1 MHVLAMQK
9 LFLTICFEAPEIL
22 LNVLLVNWKLGRQ
35 SSPKKW
41 IWSWI
46 IFNSHLCLFCVTQF
60 LWISYV
66 DKDLVKLQMEVAKR
80 NNEGIDSAPDPVY
93 LCNISEWE
101 VNRRMLIEYIKT
113 GLPDHLLTWKLK
125 YSITLMPNRWGD
137 V

>member
-1 MHVLAMQK
+1 
-9 LFLTICFEAPEIL
+9 
-22 LNVLLVNWKLGRQ
+22 
-35 SSPKKW
+35 
-41 IWSWI
+41 
-46 IFNSHLCLFCVTQF
+46 
-60 LWISYV
+60 
-66 DKDLVKLQMEVAKR
+66 MEVEKR

-113 GLPDHLLTWKLK
+113 GLPDHLFTWKLK